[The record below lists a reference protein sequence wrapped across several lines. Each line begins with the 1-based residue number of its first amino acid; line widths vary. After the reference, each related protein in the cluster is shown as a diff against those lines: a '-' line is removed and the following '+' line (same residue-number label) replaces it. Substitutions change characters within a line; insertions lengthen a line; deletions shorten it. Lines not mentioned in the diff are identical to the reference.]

1 MDDLDPPEEQT
12 WKLRRG
18 RRCRPPSPRPPG
30 ASTRRIRL
38 SSAVTI
44 LSSADPRVFQE
55 FATLDLLSGGRAEIM
70 AGRGAFTESFPLFGY
85 RLEDYETL
93 FEEHL
98 DLLLQVDRPA
108 PVTWSGHHR
117 PGALRRR
124 PR

>member
-1 MDDLDPPEEQT
+1 MTSTPLRSKRGSCDVEVGLFTFGDLISDP
-12 WKLRRG
+12 
-18 RRCRPPSPRPPG
+18 
-30 ASTRRIRL
+30 I
-38 SSAVTI
+38 
-44 LSSADPRVFQE
+44 RVFQE

-98 DLLLQVDRPA
+98 DLLLQVDWPA

-124 PR
+124 PG